1 MDKDL
6 YFAPPELDKGVVPG
20 VDDVAVT
27 AVDDGILVVIIVVV
41 QVVAVLVALSVS
53 G

>member
-1 MDKDL
+1 M
-6 YFAPPELDKGVVPG
+6 YFDPPELDEGVVSG
-20 VDDVAVT
+20 VDDVAVA